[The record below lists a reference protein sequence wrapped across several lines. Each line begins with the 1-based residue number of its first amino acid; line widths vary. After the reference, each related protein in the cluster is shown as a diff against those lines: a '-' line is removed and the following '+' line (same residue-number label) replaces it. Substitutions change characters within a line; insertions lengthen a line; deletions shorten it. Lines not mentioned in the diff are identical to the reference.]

1 MIFYFIVLLSA
12 LSISGTGAYF
22 SILGLATMFPGA
34 AWSVIIMGSV
44 LEVGKIVSAVWL
56 HQNWREANRLMKYY
70 LTAAVVVLM
79 LITSMGIFGFLSK
92 AHIEHSYLT
101 EKEMAAVEQIDEK
114 ILREKQFITRQES
127 YIVEEEKRLTSSKDI
142 NLIDI
147 QREEKRIEQI
157 NSQLN
162 KDVQFEQDRIDQLA
176 ERRRELDTAVATLE
190 SESGGLFS
198 NKKQKLQALKELQAE
213 ERVSIQSS
221 IKEGEGKISA
231 HREKAD
237 IETKESRTKIA
248 EFQQARG
255 GGHSEAKEEVE
266 KYNELINGATDK
278 INQLEVSKITFDE
291 KVRTLEAEVGPVK
304 YIAKLFEDLGA
315 SEIALDKAVR
325 IIIIVLIFVFDPLA
339 VLLVL
344 AGVSGLRAVLNKK
357 TQTRLYEK
365 VKDFDI
371 DSFFKKVDDLESK
384 ITELQNRKDFA
395 PIEELETVHS
405 QLNELSEGAPNIEDF
420 PTKDEIKGIIDFYEN
435 DKKKI
440 NNQEPT
446 ELYRQN
452 QKLNSFLY
460 QAKSGLRK
468 TRGLIRD
475 NYRKISANRKLS
487 QENKA
492 AGASTFKRIVSSI
505 KTKIEK
511 F

>member
-34 AWSVIIMGSV
+34 AWSVIVMGSV

-79 LITSMGIFGFLSK
+79 FITSMGIFGFLSK

-147 QREEKRIEQI
+147 QREEKRIEQL

-213 ERVSIQSS
+213 ERASIQSS
-221 IKEGEGKISA
+221 IKEGEGKINV
-231 HREKAD
+231 HRQKAD
-237 IETKESRTKIA
+237 TETKESRTKIA

-255 GGHSEAKEEVE
+255 GGHSEAKEEIE
-266 KYNELINGATDK
+266 KYNKLINGATDK
-278 INQLEVSKITFDE
+278 INQFEVSKITFDE

-344 AGVSGLRAVLNKK
+344 AGVSGLHMVLNKK
-357 TQTRLYEK
+357 TQATLNK
-365 VKDFDI
+365 KIKDFDL
-371 DSFFKKVDDLESK
+371 DAFCKKVEGIELK
-384 ITELQNRKDFA
+384 ITELQNRKDFI
-395 PIEELETVHS
+395 PVEELESFYS
-405 QLNELSEGAPNIEDF
+405 QLNEVSQQAPNIEGLV
-420 PTKDEIKGIIDFYEN
+420 TKDEIKDIIESQEKG
-435 DKKKI
+435 KKKV
-440 NNQEPT
+440 NKYG
-446 ELYRQN
+446 ELDSYRQE
-452 QKLNSFLY
+452 QKLNGFLY
-460 QAKSGLRK
+460 RAKSELKK
-468 TRGLIRD
+468 TRSSIKNNHRRIL
-475 NYRKISANRKLS
+475 ANTKMAR
-487 QENKA
+487 QNKA
-492 AGASTFKRIVSSI
+492 AGASTFKKIVSSI